1 MWISILYLF
10 FNDNDILEVV
20 DKEKKFK
27 NKDKIYVNY
36 YVNITEKHTI
46 KVKIDKGDDNGNK
59 DKMPNWAVL
68 LITLLSLGI
77 LLTFIFVL
85 IIYIKLKK
93 KGVADDERAEQLNQ
107 L

>member
-1 MWISILYLF
+1 
-10 FNDNDILEVV
+10 
-20 DKEKKFK
+20 
-27 NKDKIYVNY
+27 
-36 YVNITEKHTI
+36 
-46 KVKIDKGDDNGNK
+46 
-59 DKMPNWAVL
+59 MPNWAVL

-77 LLTFIFVL
+77 LLIFIFVL

>member
-1 MWISILYLF
+1 M
-10 FNDNDILEVV
+10 LEAV

-46 KVKIDKGDDNGNK
+46 KVKIDKGDNNGNE

-68 LITLLSLGI
+68 LITFLSLGI
-77 LLTFIFVL
+77 SLTIIFVL